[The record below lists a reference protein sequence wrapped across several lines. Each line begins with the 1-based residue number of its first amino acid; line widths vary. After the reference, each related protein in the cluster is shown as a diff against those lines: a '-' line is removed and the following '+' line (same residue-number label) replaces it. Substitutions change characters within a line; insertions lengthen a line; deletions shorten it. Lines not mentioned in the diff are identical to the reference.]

1 MNNVSSGT
9 IARTVIL
16 ALALVNQVLSACGLA
31 VLPIEDE
38 DVESLVSVVWTVAA
52 ALAAW
57 WKNNSFSA
65 AAVQADETLNALRK
79 GWEPTSQ
86 KGITEQKAE
95 TVEEVQADE

>member
-38 DVESLVSVVWTVAA
+38 DIESLVSVVWTVAA

-79 GWEPTSQ
+79 GWETTSQ
-86 KGITEQKAE
+86 KGITEQKVEA
-95 TVEEVQADE
+95 VEEVQADE